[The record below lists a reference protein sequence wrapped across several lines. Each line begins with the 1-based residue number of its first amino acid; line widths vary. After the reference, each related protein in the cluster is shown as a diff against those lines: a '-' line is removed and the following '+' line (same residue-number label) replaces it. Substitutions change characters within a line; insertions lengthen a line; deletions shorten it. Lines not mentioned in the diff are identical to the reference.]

1 MEAIARQRV
10 SERASRERA
19 LLITELEEA
28 LQNLRNSIPT
38 SYLSLKLRDFLE
50 LESLEEVPEFGKE
63 NVVTGNGM
71 EWERRMTRSQTA
83 KLSLLQ
89 SETELKRQT
98 MITGYNSIVTATP
111 KFHPGLPETPAAI
124 RNRQRKVTTTKI
136 SEPKSSNIFAD
147 GGHVTRATIRTSI
160 MPERMTS
167 KRKTVVQSGLMS
179 VELDD
184 GKVLD
189 VDITAS
195 PSKLVAE
202 MGADAV
208 NDMKSKMQA
217 YATQLRSFFKRLKIH
232 NK

>member
-1 MEAIARQRV
+1 METIARQRV

-19 LLITELEEA
+19 LLVAELEEA

-50 LESLEEVPEFGKE
+50 LESLENVKE
-63 NVVTGNGM
+63 NVATGNGM

-89 SETELKRQT
+89 NETDSKRQT
-98 MITGYNSIVTATP
+98 MITEYNSIVTATP

-124 RNRQRKVTTTKI
+124 RNRQRKAGTIKV

-147 GGHVTRATIRTSI
+147 GKHVTRATIRSSI
-160 MPERMTS
+160 MPEETSS
-167 KRKTVVQSGLMS
+167 KRKTVVQSGLLS
-179 VELDD
+179 VELAD

-202 MGADAV
+202 MGKDAV